1 MHSNWRD
8 CDAWRKENL
17 PMSTTSNEACK
28 LYDVS
33 LSQLTGYY
41 ENSNFNGFAA
51 SLQSMV
57 DADPSFILGHCLKL
71 GAQILG
77 SDHNLNNKSFLQ
89 ESFVLQS
96 TASELPITR
105 REKLHV
111 RAVQLLQKGALVDAC
126 DFYEQILLENP
137 TDMMAIKF
145 SQSCYFYRGESV
157 QMRDSIARVIP
168 FWKDSIALS
177 NYLYGKYSSFAGLY
191 RFCSCS
197 QRYKF
202 CMPF

>member
-41 ENSNFNGFAA
+41 ENSDFNGFAV
-51 SLQSMV
+51 SLQTMIDS
-57 DADPSFILGHCLKL
+57 DPSFILGHCLKI
-71 GAQILG
+71 GAQVLG
-77 SDHNLNNKSFLQ
+77 SDRNLNNKSFVEANL
-89 ESFVLQS
+89 VLKNNP
-96 TASELPITR
+96 SELPITR
-105 REKLHV
+105 REKMHV
-111 RAVQLLQKGALVDAC
+111 RAVQLLQQGALTEAC

-145 SQSCYFYRGESV
+145 SQSCYFYRGESL
-157 QMRDSIARVIP
+157 QMRDSIARVMP
-168 FWKDSIALS
+168 FWKESTPLS
-177 NYLYGKYSSFAGLY
+177 NYLHGK
-191 RFCSCS
+191 
-197 QRYKF
+197 
-202 CMPF
+202 